1 MDLWSHAKVCSVVRR
16 RVYAVGV
23 RAGRPGVFYLPIA
36 ALALLQLAIAQLEVG
51 RSKRHEAPL

>member
-1 MDLWSHAKVCSVVRR
+1 MDLWSHAKVCSVRR